1 MTDAITSP
9 ARSPKHRLRFFSLWL
24 FPYLLAA
31 GAYSLSFALESA
43 VSLRSPVLTWPI
55 DAEIYGW
62 LLLMVLLSGA
72 WLIGEFV
79 TVTNRETVVVA
90 LQSDAVVSALTGM
103 VFTGLAGW
111 QIGTS
116 GLQWWL
122 VVPWIA
128 SILDAIISAWLGI
141 NNAAQK
147 PFLSQRGTM

>member
-1 MTDAITSP
+1 MTNPISSQPRA
-9 ARSPKHRLRFFSLWL
+9 PKQRLRLLSLWL

-31 GAYSLSFALESA
+31 GAYGLGFIVESA
-43 VSLRSPVLTWPI
+43 VALRSPVFTWPI
-55 DAEIYGW
+55 HADIYGW

-79 TVTNRETVVVA
+79 TVTNRETIVVA
-90 LQSDAVVSALTGM
+90 LQSDAVVSALTAM
-103 VFTGLAGW
+103 AFTGVAGW

-122 VVPWIA
+122 VVPWVA
-128 SILDAIISAWLGI
+128 SVLDAMISAWLGI

-147 PFLSQRGTM
+147 PFLSHRGSM